1 MGWMNTAHLLMGF
14 LRGLKLTSRRPRR
27 CGFGT
32 AQHYAGGV
40 FFFFKTR
47 SDASM
52 KVIVNKKEHIS

>member
-1 MGWMNTAHLLMGF
+1 MALELHSIMQVEF
-14 LRGLKLTSRRPRR
+14 
-27 CGFGT
+27 
-32 AQHYAGGV
+32 